1 MLAARTLPRDRSAA
15 EGEREGRGRKE
26 GGGEEGKEAT
36 DASHSGL
43 EDVGDSLPLVVRHV
57 LEVRVDLLPE
67 VLGVLALTNL
77 LQLRRRLRRRLERL
91 LLLLLHRGR
100 VRRGELV
107 VGEEHGSSTGGE
119 GGERS
124 RGAEGCA
131 EEGHGQGGR
140 ERPLR

>member
-67 VLGVLALTNL
+67 VPPAPSSASTTARALAAAAPAS
-77 LQLRRRLRRRLERL
+77 R
-91 LLLLLHRGR
+91 
-100 VRRGELV
+100 
-107 VGEEHGSSTGGE
+107 E
-119 GGERS
+119 GPS
-124 RGAEGCA
+124 R
-131 EEGHGQGGR
+131 
-140 ERPLR
+140 